1 MRIEKNINI
10 NMGGD
15 VGRARRNSSTQQNT
29 FYAGTRN
36 EGNDAILLKKQM
48 AQRKAIKVV
57 SDAFCA
63 DRKLDNEICARESE
77 MERMKEENRQA
88 KKSIRE
94 LETRKTEIGREY
106 GLGEDGLSEDD
117 WNLLEK
123 NAESPSSLSHE
134 EASRIRE
141 LKEQGLCVY
150 YDRCVEIDD
159 FKKSYQNIVD
169 ENNQTIKEYQAI
181 NKAIH
186 TARLDLKNNPMIA
199 AGREA
204 EQIQENARQEIIG
217 MLIDESKDHVD
228 QEMEQQVEKAEEA
241 KEEKKAQEEKL
252 EAAREKREEMVDSL
266 PVQELIQM
274 DGIKT
279 DIQQEIQDILG
290 KMKLVE
296 EDIKGAAVDTTL

>member
-117 WNLLEK
+117 WKLLEK
-123 NAESPSSLSHE
+123 NAEFPSSLSHE

-141 LKEQGLCVY
+141 LKEQGLCEY

-186 TARLDLKNNPMIA
+186 AARLDLKNNPMIA

-204 EQIQENARQEIIG
+204 EQIQENVHQEIIG
-217 MLIDESKDHVD
+217 MLLDEGKDHVD

-241 KEEKKAQEEKL
+241 KEEKKEQEEKL

-266 PVQELIQM
+266 PMQELIQM

-279 DIQQEIQDILG
+279 DVQQEIQDILD